1 MSGQTAF
8 QRLDRAL
15 DWAGLVPSALL
26 LLAFIR
32 DYRHGGSLGWP
43 LAGAL
48 VVLASLW
55 QVYRGASRRRRGAG
69 RAP

>member
-1 MSGQTAF
+1 MSGQTTF
-8 QRLDRAL
+8 QRWDRAL

-32 DYRHGGSLGWP
+32 DYRHGGSFGWP

-48 VVLASLW
+48 VFLASLW
-55 QVYRGASRRRRGAG
+55 PVYRGMSRRRRGAG
-69 RAP
+69 RAS